1 MPQPSRS
8 LDPVPAAP
16 HGAPDSLH
24 LARAIAHAAE
34 SRQGENLLVLDI
46 AKTSSFADYFVLISG
61 DSERHVKAI
70 FEAIVEEAAKLG
82 VKPHGIEGESDSR
95 WILVDFIDVVVHIF
109 LRDLRSYYNL
119 DRIWADAPEVSL

>member
-1 MPQPSRS
+1 M
-8 LDPVPAAP
+8 
-16 HGAPDSLH
+16 
-24 LARAIAHAAE
+24 
-34 SRQGENLLVLDI
+34 LDI